1 MRKYLLWPI
10 LSLARNI
17 SSTSP
22 FLSSRHFTHSSP
34 SRLVLKGIRRGI
46 RSLGGI
52 QKRGIICALHMP
64 RARTSASTTSAS
76 TANRRSSRVPNGSGD
91 GEGGSG
97 TSISAAQLGNN
108 KSQTSTTP
116 DVQTKSNANGNAADG
131 PFPWRHPNELAYIC
145 RQDWAQDVMIE
156 YLCQKAF
163 TIPPRD
169 SNTSAPFVQ
178 ITGRDGTITNLP
190 RKYRVPLL
198 FVAKFQWD
206 SLRLVLTS
214 ANPKAE
220 WEAYKFDII
229 HISRLCQH
237 LFNQANAAKNA
248 AGPKGL
254 DKQWRSPMFDRVL
267 TRFYY
272 HWFISQDIWIKKFWE
287 EFDEEEY
294 ENDVLKYDWVRWAL
308 KGHKGFVLTK
318 EEIQSG
324 ITAEQFMKG
333 LGRNPNGV
341 WIWTSGADYL
351 PLASP
356 HPAPEAVEAI
366 TAVTPSNNTV
376 EVKREQIESVLS
388 RDTKAPQ
395 TTPASTVALAV
406 QFTPDP
412 APAQLAEQDA
422 NVGEKRAREIDDD
435 SSGSKAKKIKLCEQ
449 RRGASPISTPPPP
462 STSDTG
468 PLRPNGS
475 SAAPKSGDIRKGSE
489 SLQDKQAADS
499 IKPTASDVTDTV
511 EGLSLVSSSS
521 PLSSPEASPARQT
534 DAPQLT
540 RLAPKP
546 TLPKAVNGTTAT
558 ADSERNAGATLSQIA
573 APSGPSGE
581 KVDAKSTI
589 NIKRA
594 AVPPRASSV
603 DSIASSRSSPTPGVH
618 SSSIV
623 AGSTPIPAPV
633 PTPAPTTEKPS
644 HIPTTPSLSP
654 IKPPSASKFS
664 SSADWTFGL
673 FNPFLLRQS
682 PPPAQRPPTIPSEV
696 SRPLP
701 SKATPPAV
709 PLSLTT
715 VTSMFEGAQEALE
728 RLKANNE
735 TPTMQ
740 DVHASGTQEVISST
754 TSTTSEMS
762 ISVDDDAG
770 VAETSESA
778 DPVKMVVEGEAV
790 AEARTEEG
798 VIGANDEEA
807 PAAEKTRANSVQRPL
822 TAHDYIA
829 VRVAEILPP
838 RSRSPT
844 TLNGDLTQEPLA
856 SSHSIVSEEGSQST
870 VISSAPQQDV
880 DKSISADV
888 SSPILEAPSES
899 EPTTSLTQDK
909 MDVDESAPVPKASTS
924 VALSSST
931 ALEGTTSKIEEH
943 PHPAFKLV
951 RSLAHFLAPHEH
963 ASGACSVADASG
975 ASDRARTPSAL
986 PLVLASRSSP
996 GGLLSEPGSSSIGHH
1011 VDALAL
1017 ASVSLARDL
1026 QTLDGEERNRRID
1039 ECDLLLQRRITD
1051 LQSADHGSSWALVAP
1066 ATKTLI
1072 SREVMT
1078 EPPST
1083 SLGVQALDVDNAVG
1097 FERRAASSVPESRRL
1112 PLSPDATMVDIASSS
1127 SPPMEAAS
1135 HAEESKADASR
1146 DLTRSRSVTS
1156 VMTAVMRNVADLLE
1170 CASGDGTIVRSAKGK
1185 EREVNIDGGRSTVQ
1199 YDSPIVSAL
1208 LSEFK
1213 SMKEELRLSRE
1224 RSREEVETIT
1234 SLYRSEVESVKEELR
1249 ATEGRRKSEIETLK
1263 RHHQEEME
1271 VMKEAIRVIEKDREK
1286 AAEQDEE
1293 MRAPPREIAEL
1304 RRRVLSLE
1312 SQSRAGSHASAALG
1326 GASGVSLPR
1335 RSNHHPLG
1343 HLLSM
1348 DEEQE
1353 PVVSI
1358 PAPLHLNGGL
1368 ASASPS
1374 KSITPT
1380 SDHFAFLV
1388 GDRMDID
1395 ENTPLP
1401 IKSQRKYHAFAFPR
1415 QAGS

>member
-1 MRKYLLWPI
+1 
-10 LSLARNI
+10 
-17 SSTSP
+17 
-22 FLSSRHFTHSSP
+22 
-34 SRLVLKGIRRGI
+34 
-46 RSLGGI
+46 
-52 QKRGIICALHMP
+52 MP
-64 RARTSASTTSAS
+64 RARPSASTTSAS
-76 TANRRSSRVPNGSGD
+76 TPNRRSSRVPNGSGD

-97 TSISAAQLGNN
+97 TSISAAQLGKN
-108 KSQTSTTP
+108 KSQTSTP

-318 EEIQSG
+318 EEIQNG

-333 LGRNPNGV
+333 LGRNPDGV
-341 WIWTSGADYL
+341 WTWTSGADYL

-388 RDTKAPQ
+388 RDSKTPQ
-395 TTPASTVALAV
+395 TTSTSKAALTV

-412 APAQLAEQDA
+412 APAKLTEQDV
-422 NVGEKRAREIDDD
+422 NVGEKRARETDDD
-435 SSGSKAKKIKLCEQ
+435 SSASKAKKIKLCEQ
-449 RRGASPISTPPPP
+449 RKGASPISTPPP
-462 STSDTG
+462 SKSDTG
-468 PLRPNGS
+468 PPRLNGS
-475 SAAPKSGDIRKGSE
+475 SVTPKSGDVRRGSE
-489 SLQDKQAADS
+489 ASQDKQAADS
-499 IKPTASDVTDTV
+499 IKPTASDVTGTV
-511 EGLSLVSSSS
+511 GGFSSVSSS
-521 PLSSPEASPARQT
+521 PLSSPQASPARQT
-534 DAPQLT
+534 DAPQL
-540 RLAPKP
+540 RHPAPKP
-546 TLPKAVNGTTAT
+546 ALPKAINGTTAT
-558 ADSERNAGATLSQIA
+558 ADSEKSAGTTTSQIA
-573 APSGPSGE
+573 VPSGASGQ
-581 KVDAKSTI
+581 KVDTNGTVNGKTI
-589 NIKRA
+589 G
-594 AVPPRASSV
+594 VPSRASSV
-603 DSIASSRSSPTPGVH
+603 DSIASSRSSPGAQ

-623 AGSTPIPAPV
+623 AASTPIPAPV
-633 PTPAPTTEKPS
+633 PTPPTPDKTS
-644 HIPTTPSLSP
+644 HASDIPTKSSLQT

-664 SSADWTFGL
+664 SSADWAFGL

-682 PPPAQRPPTIPSEV
+682 PPPAQRPPTISSEV
-696 SRPLP
+696 SYPVP
-701 SKATPPAV
+701 SKEISPAV

-728 RLKANNE
+728 RLKAKNE
-735 TPTMQ
+735 APAVE
-740 DVHASGTQEVISST
+740 DVRPSGAQEVISAA

-770 VAETSESA
+770 VAETSEVGKS
-778 DPVKMVVEGEAV
+778 VKMVVEGGAG
-790 AEARTEEG
+790 ATEEG
-798 VIGANDEEA
+798 AVCADGAKIVEEA
-807 PAAEKTRANSVQRPL
+807 PAAEQTSIQRPL

-829 VRVAEILPP
+829 ERVAEVLPL
-838 RSRSPT
+838 RSRSAAT
-844 TLNGDLTQEPLA
+844 RNGDLTHISPLQETMA
-856 SSHSIVSEEGSQST
+856 SSHSTISEERAASRVAS
-870 VISSAPQQDV
+870 VAPQQDAE
-880 DKSISADV
+880 KSISPDV
-888 SSPILEAPSES
+888 SSPEVVQKPILEPPSES
-899 EPTTSLTQDK
+899 EPTTPMVQDK
-909 MDVDESAPVPKASTS
+909 MDVDESVLVPESSKS
-924 VALSSST
+924 VAVSSLT
-931 ALEGTTSKIEEH
+931 VLEATTSKIEEDA
-943 PHPAFKLV
+943 PPTFQLV
-951 RSLAHFLAPHEH
+951 RSLAHFLGPHEP
-963 ASGACSVADASG
+963 ASGACSVAG
-975 ASDRARTPSAL
+975 ATVESDSTTAPSAL
-986 PLVLASRSSP
+986 PLVPASRSSP
-996 GGLLSEPGSSSIGHH
+996 GGLLSEPGSSSINHH
-1011 VDALAL
+1011 VDALAV

-1026 QTLDGEERNRRID
+1026 QTFDGEERDRRID
-1039 ECDLLLQRRITD
+1039 ECDLLLQRRIAD
-1051 LQSADHGSSWALVAP
+1051 LQNAGHGPSTALGPPLTRTASP
-1066 ATKTLI
+1066 
-1072 SREVMT
+1072 REVMT
-1078 EPPST
+1078 EPPPST
-1083 SLGVQALDVDNAVG
+1083 SLGVQTLEMNNTVG
-1097 FERRAASSVPESRRL
+1097 FERRAASLVPGSRRL
-1112 PLSPDATMVDIASSS
+1112 PLSPDATMVDLTSR
-1127 SPPMEAAS
+1127 SPPMVTES

-1170 CASGDGTIVRSAKGK
+1170 CTSGDGTIVRSAKGK
-1185 EREVNIDGGRSTVQ
+1185 EREIDVDGGRSVVQ
-1199 YDSPIVSAL
+1199 YDSPIVSVL
-1208 LSEFK
+1208 LSQFK
-1213 SMKEELRLSRE
+1213 SMKEELRLSQE
-1224 RSREEVETIT
+1224 RSREEMQTVA
-1234 SLYRSEVESVKEELR
+1234 SLYRSEVESVKEEMR
-1249 ATEGRRKSEIETLK
+1249 AREDRSKSELESLK
-1263 RHHQEEME
+1263 RRHQEEME
-1271 VMKEAIRVIEKDREK
+1271 SIKEAIRVIEKDREK

-1312 SQSRAGSHASAALG
+1312 SESRSGSHASAALG

-1335 RSNHHPLG
+1335 RPNHHPLG

-1348 DEEQE
+1348 DGEQE
-1353 PVVSI
+1353 QVAAI
-1358 PAPLHLNGGL
+1358 PAPLHLNDGL
-1368 ASASPS
+1368 AFASAS
-1374 KSITPT
+1374 KSTTPT
-1380 SDHFAFLV
+1380 SDRFAFLV

-1395 ENTPLP
+1395 EHTPLP
-1401 IKSQRKYHAFAFPR
+1401 IKSQRKYLSFPR
-1415 QAGS
+1415 QAAS